1 MMLAPNTPPI
11 HVTSD
16 RQVQN
21 LLEIT
26 KTHGVWLCVSSRSK
40 EDDGE
45 EDDREEDVDISIV
58 AEADEN
64 GEDYSV
70 HGKVEDAD
78 EEDDDMCFEDFKKI
92 EGGRSNG
99 NSIYV
104 NQSFVS
110 KDALLSELRLTALR
124 FRFSFRI
131 YKSTKTLLVTTC
143 PVSGCQWKVRASV
156 KHGTNTFWV
165 TKYVE
170 KHTCSAGDRLAQRR
184 HCTPKYVGR
193 LFIDRVGIIDG
204 LNPQHITDAM
214 KNMFGM
220 TLDYTT
226 SYRALL
232 YAQTLVRGS
241 AEDGSVRVEDLP
253 VSSLAVEDLRMMR
266 QLHEVYGE
274 WLLKYCRW
282 DFVVDNVKGV
292 RIFIFGKAPDTPPIH
307 VTSDRQVRNLLEI
320 TKTHGVW
327 LCVSSRSKVETAS
340 EFREEDDEADECFEE
355 DDDDLVEDENHD
367 GEEDDGEE
375 DVGISIVAKADE
387 NGEDYNVYGKVEDED
402 EEDDDMCFVD
412 IKKIEGGRSNGNS
425 IYVNQSFVSKD
436 ALLSELRLTAVRF
449 RFSFRIY
456 KSTKTLL
463 VTTCPVSGC
472 QWKVRASVKHGTN
485 TFWVT
490 KYVEKHTCSVGDR
503 LAQRRH
509 CTPKYVGRLF
519 IDRVG
524 IIDGLNPQHIT
535 DAMKNMFG
543 MTLDYTTSYR
553 ALLYAQTLPFKHTI
567 LGGLLSFEVLGGWG
581 RLCVLR
587 KSSHKFKMMR
597 QLHAVYGE
605 WLLKDCRWDFVVD
618 NVKGA
623 RIFFLSKG
631 STHAELLAMAQEDYN
646 LDMSTKSVEITYSL
660 PVEMMLAPDT
670 PPIHVTNDDDDLVE
684 DENHDGEESDG
695 EEDDGEEDDGEEDDG
710 EEDAD
715 ISIVAEADE
724 NGEDY
729 SVYGKVEDEDEED
742 DDIKDALL
750 SELRLTAVRLRFSFR
765 IYKSTK
771 TLLVTTCPV
780 SGCEWKIKASVKH
793 GTNTFWVTKYVEKHR
808 CSVEDQIAQRRHC
821 TPKYVGRLFIDLV

>member
-1 MMLAPNTPPI
+1 MTCLSRPDDLLVSRLDDLLMMRQLQAVYGEWLLKDFCWDFVVDNVKGARTFFLSDGSTHAELLAIAQEDYNLDMSTESVEITYSLPAEMMLAPDTPPI
-11 HVTSD
+11 HVTSN
-16 RQVQN
+16 RQVRN

-26 KTHGVWLCVSSRSK
+26 KTHGVRLCVSSRSK
-40 EDDGE
+40 VETVSEFREEDDEADEADECFEEDDDDLVEDENHDGEEDDGE
-45 EDDREEDVDISIV
+45 EDDGEEDVNISIV

-70 HGKVEDAD
+70 YGKVEDED

-110 KDALLSELRLTALR
+110 KDALLSELRLTAVR
-124 FRFSFRI
+124 FKFSFRI

-241 AEDGSVRVEDLP
+241 AEDGFVRVEDLP
-253 VSSLAVEDLRMMR
+253 VSSLAVEDLRISLLVKLWSNGRLTYDLPVSRLRENKNFNILLKLDDLSMMC
-266 QLHEVYGE
+266 QLHAVYGE
-274 WLLKYCRW
+274 WLLKDCRW
-282 DFVVDNVKGV
+282 DFVVDNVKGA
-292 RIFIFGKAPDTPPIH
+292 RIIFLGKGSTHAELLAMTQEDYNLDMSTESVEITYSLPAKMMQALDTPHIH

-320 TKTHGVW
+320 IKTHGVR
-327 LCVSSRSKVETAS
+327 LCVSSRSKVEMVS
-340 EFREEDDEADECFEE
+340 EFREEDDEADECFE
-355 DDDDLVEDENHD
+355 DDDDNLVEDENHD
-367 GEEDDGEE
+367 GEEDYREE
-375 DVGISIVAKADE
+375 DAGISIVAEADE
-387 NGEDYNVYGKVEDED
+387 NGEDYSVYGNVEDED
-402 EEDDDMCFVD
+402 EENDDMCFED
-412 IKKIEGGRSNGNS
+412 IKKIKGGRSNGNS
-425 IYVNQSFVSKD
+425 FYVNQSFVSKD

-553 ALLYAQTLPFKHTI
+553 ALLYAQTL
-567 LGGLLSFEVLGGWG
+567 V
-581 RLCVLR
+581 R
-587 KSSHKFKMMR
+587 
-597 QLHAVYGE
+597 
-605 WLLKDCRWDFVVD
+605 
-618 NVKGA
+618 
-623 RIFFLSKG
+623 G
-631 STHAELLAMAQEDYN
+631 SAE
-646 LDMSTKSVEITYSL
+646 
-660 PVEMMLAPDT
+660 
-670 PPIHVTNDDDDLVE
+670 
-684 DENHDGEESDG
+684 DG
-695 EEDDGEEDDGEEDDG
+695 
-710 EEDAD
+710 
-715 ISIVAEADE
+715 
-724 NGEDY
+724 
-729 SVYGKVEDEDEED
+729 
-742 DDIKDALL
+742 
-750 SELRLTAVRLRFSFR
+750 F
-765 IYKSTK
+765 
-771 TLLVTTCPV
+771 
-780 SGCEWKIKASVKH
+780 
-793 GTNTFWVTKYVEKHR
+793 
-808 CSVEDQIAQRRHC
+808 
-821 TPKYVGRLFIDLV
+821 